1 MNNFLLIYCN
11 GDSYSDENYHPTLKN
26 NVYPDFVAK
35 SCDGFVV
42 NKAIR
47 GSCNRR
53 IIRTTVHDMIH
64 QRQIH
69 PKQQIVALIGLSFG
83 LRSEVWAD
91 NITKRLYPEES
102 NFITHVFTRQ
112 TNWRENLLNNI
123 DIETP
128 VHYEFDQGFFKKY
141 SDGRAYFFN
150 ACAERI
156 NLYCDL
162 IMLRSLLE
170 SLNIDFFIF
179 QSPKAETCQSDYL
192 LDFFKTQLKDDN
204 RFFDL
209 EKFGFVNWCHEQ
221 KFIPMD
227 MLDRPEIGH
236 YGIDAHESFANKVLI
251 PRLKE
256 LNIL

>member
-1 MNNFLLIYCN
+1 MNNFPLIYCN
-11 GDSYSDENYHPTLKN
+11 GDSYSDENYHATYKN

-35 SCDGFVV
+35 SCDGFVL

-64 QRQIH
+64 QRQLN
-69 PKQQIVALIGLSFG
+69 PEQQIVALIGLSFE

-91 NITKRLYPEES
+91 NITERLYPEES
-102 NFITHVFTRQ
+102 NFIKHHFTKQ
-112 TNWRENLLNNI
+112 TNWRENLLNHV

-128 VHYEFDQGFFKKY
+128 AFNKFDQEFFKKY
-141 SDGRAYFFN
+141 SDGRAYFFSPY
-150 ACAERI
+150 AERI

-162 IMLRSLLE
+162 IMLRTLLE
-170 SLNIDFFIF
+170 SLNIDFLIF
-179 QSPKAETCQSDYL
+179 QSPKAETLQSDYL

-209 EKFGFVNWCHEQ
+209 EKFGFVNWCHEK
-221 KFIPMD
+221 KFIPID
-227 MLDRPEIGH
+227 FLDRPEIGH
-236 YGIDAHESFANKVLI
+236 YGIGAHEAFANKVLI